1 VANKS
6 EIPVLFDQY
15 IHPFIICLGNLAFRS
30 GISKDCFNRSNL
42 MDNILSF
49 WSHVKETR
57 PDMKVLAN
65 TLTTVQHDNIPK
77 IFDELTPKLTKNLK
91 LGIIEALGKILNKN
105 DNLKQLYMYS
115 YNERPTNERL
125 KSELKRADW
134 FIKEL
139 IKWYLKQLK

>member
-1 VANKS
+1 
-6 EIPVLFDQY
+6 
-15 IHPFIICLGNLAFRS
+15 
-30 GISKDCFNRSNL
+30 